1 MALDTVEDY
10 ITASRDL
17 LQDTVDSPYRYTT
30 TTLVNALNF
39 ALLEIR
45 KLRPDILLDYL
56 TGATVPDFTAANAAP
71 GQDVTVPVDYQYRMA
86 VVYYICGHA
95 QLRDEDNTQDARSAA
110 FLNKFTSQLLQL
122 V

>member
-1 MALDTVEDY
+1 MALDTVDDY

-17 LQDTVDSPYRYTT
+17 LQDTVDSPYRYSTL
-30 TTLVNALNF
+30 TLVNALNF

-45 KLRPDILLDYL
+45 KLRPDVLLDYL
-56 TGATVPDFTAANAAP
+56 TSATVPGFTTTEGATA
-71 GQDVTVPVDYQYRMA
+71 VPVDYQYRMA